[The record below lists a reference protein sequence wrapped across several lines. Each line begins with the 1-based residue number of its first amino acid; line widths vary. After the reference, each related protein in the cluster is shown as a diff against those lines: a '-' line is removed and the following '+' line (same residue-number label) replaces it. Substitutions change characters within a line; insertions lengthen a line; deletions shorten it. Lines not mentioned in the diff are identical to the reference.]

1 VSSDITKYSGPTRWK
16 PGQSGNPTGPKP
28 GYRKMFSDSF
38 FKDLQE
44 VWADEGKK
52 AMLLTAQKQ
61 PSTFLALAA
70 RLIPQQVEATLQ
82 AAVPGNLSPSDWVD
96 LRELLSAVQKALPD
110 ASNRPPGEIFRYV
123 TAALDSATWTIEA
136 GKNKA

>member
-1 VSSDITKYSGPTRWK
+1 
-16 PGQSGNPTGPKP
+16 
-28 GYRKMFSDSF
+28 MFSDSF

-44 VWADEGKK
+44 VWAGEGKT
-52 AMLLTAQKQ
+52 AMLLTAKKQ

-82 AAVPGNLSPSDWVD
+82 AAVPGNLSPADWAD

-110 ASNRPPGEIFRYV
+110 AANRSPGEIFRYV
-123 TAALDSATWTIEA
+123 TGALESAESA
-136 GKNKA
+136 KRSRLSRARS